1 MKTIC
6 KMLKRDSKGFTLV
19 ELMVVLLIIG
29 ILVAIAIPIYN
40 ATQKNAKMKA
50 CQANIRT
57 INGAVSQWAAA
68 NNKEPAELAE
78 LENEDDQAAAL
89 NPYLKDGFD
98 NITCPF
104 TKEPYEIGDDGFVDE
119 SDHDHDKSGHD
130 YDESDHD
137 HEDD

>member
-6 KMLKRDSKGFTLV
+6 RMLKRDSKGFTLV

-68 NNKEPAELAE
+68 NNKEPAELADV
-78 LENEDDQAAAL
+78 DDQAAAL
-89 NPYLKDGFD
+89 NPYLKDGFN

-104 TKEPYEIGDDGFVDE
+104 TGAPYEIGKDGFVNE
-119 SDHDHDKSGHD
+119 EGHN
-130 YDESDHD
+130 
-137 HEDD
+137 HEND

>member
-6 KMLKRDSKGFTLV
+6 RMLKRDSKGFTLV

-68 NNKEPAELAE
+68 NNKEPAELADV
-78 LENEDDQAAAL
+78 DDQAAAL
-89 NPYLKDGFD
+89 NPYLKDGFN

-104 TKEPYEIGDDGFVDE
+104 TEAPYVIGNDGFVDE
-119 SDHDHDKSGHD
+119 SG
-130 YDESDHD
+130 HD